1 VLQVSYQGPPH
12 PLLGLVSMLEDAG
25 FEVTY
30 DPPDLSSP
38 EPVAVQLSLTDIG
51 LQGVDGVE
59 AVIRKFEDRH
69 ADLPMTIQARHGG

>member
-1 VLQVSYQGPPH
+1 
-12 PLLGLVSMLEDAG
+12 MLEDADY
-25 FEVTY
+25 EVTY

-38 EPVAVQLSLTDIG
+38 EPVTVELSLTDIG

-69 ADLPMTIQARHGG
+69 ADLPVTIRARRVG

>member
-1 VLQVSYQGPPH
+1 
-12 PLLGLVSMLEDAG
+12 MLEDAD

-38 EPVAVQLSLTDIG
+38 EPVAVELSLTDIQ
-51 LQGVDGVE
+51 LQGVDQVE

-69 ADLPMTIQARHGG
+69 ADLPVTIQARRAG